1 MNGQHKILCLIKRPR
16 HSELEFVGGIS
27 IYQYNTLGMFVRYPK
42 IKNFFLII
50 HFHYVSKIG
59 SIAFEKD

>member
-1 MNGQHKILCLIKRPR
+1 MNGQHKIPCLIKRPR

-42 IKNFFLII
+42 IKNFFFNNTFSLCVKNW
-50 HFHYVSKIG
+50 FDS
-59 SIAFEKD
+59 F